1 MNAEEIRTR
10 AIEIARGLDALD
22 DMGDQEEQ
30 RQTLDAL
37 IQAMDEEPPSPR
49 PRFRR

>member
-1 MNAEEIRTR
+1 MTAEEIRTQ
-10 AIEIARGLDALD
+10 AIEIAKGLNTLD
-22 DMGDQEEQ
+22 DMGDPEEQ

-37 IQAMDEEPPSPR
+37 IQAMDEEPLSPR